1 MFTRLFIQYLLMTV
15 RAKRCSGFQGYLSE
29 PHRWGPDF
37 IESLGPS
44 TEVGLGPPLAT
55 LELVFP
61 RCVLPAGTT
70 WFHFPIFFYF
80 DFWCFPPMLIS
91 FWQYMIWKEITWK
104 NRLNA

>member
-15 RAKRCSGFQGYLSE
+15 HAKRCSGLRRYLSE

-44 TEVGLGPPLAT
+44 TEVGLRPPLAT

-61 RCVLPAGTT
+61 SVCSQLAQSGS
-70 WFHFPIFFYF
+70 
-80 DFWCFPPMLIS
+80 IS
-91 FWQYMIWKEITWK
+91 PFSFTSISGVFLQCS
-104 NRLNA
+104 